1 MPMFVI
7 YPAEPEVLK
16 QILDAL
22 GEPRDLEVRISI
34 RDERL
39 KEIFKLEEVK
49 WFTIQCTCRPKAERV
64 LELYKEYYEGYVNVS
79 KGAILQINERPRT
92 ISHFKAKWYVDG
104 LSAEFDGFKLKI
116 YSRGDVR
123 KAIEILQLFKNR
135 AIDVEVDLSSKEI

>member
-1 MPMFVI
+1 M
-7 YPAEPEVLK
+7 
-16 QILDAL
+16 
-22 GEPRDLEVRISI
+22 
-34 RDERL
+34 
-39 KEIFKLEEVK
+39 
-49 WFTIQCTCRPKAERV
+49 
-64 LELYKEYYEGYVNVS
+64 S

>member
-1 MPMFVI
+1 
-7 YPAEPEVLK
+7 
-16 QILDAL
+16 L

-64 LELYKEYYEGYVNVS
+64 LELYREYYEDYVNVS
-79 KGAILQINERPRT
+79 KGAILQVNEKPRT
-92 ISHFKAKWYVDG
+92 ISHFKAKWYVNG

-116 YSRGDVR
+116 CSQGNVS
-123 KAIEILQLFKNR
+123 KAVEILQLFKNR
-135 AIDVEVDLSSKEI
+135 AIDMEVDLSNKEI

>member
-16 QILDAL
+16 QILDVF
-22 GEPRDLEVRISI
+22 GEPRDLEVGISI

-39 KEIFKLEEVK
+39 KELFKLDEVK

-64 LELYKEYYEGYVNVS
+64 LELYKEYYENYVNVS
-79 KGAILQINERPRT
+79 KGAILQTNERPRT
-92 ISHFKAKWYVDG
+92 ISHFKAEWYVDG

-116 YSRGDVR
+116 CSRGNVS

-135 AIDVEVDLSSKEI
+135 AIDVEVDLSSREV

>member
-49 WFTIQCTCRPKAERV
+49 
-64 LELYKEYYEGYVNVS
+64 
-79 KGAILQINERPRT
+79 
-92 ISHFKAKWYVDG
+92 
-104 LSAEFDGFKLKI
+104 
-116 YSRGDVR
+116 
-123 KAIEILQLFKNR
+123 
-135 AIDVEVDLSSKEI
+135 

>member
-1 MPMFVI
+1 MPMFAI

-39 KEIFKLEEVK
+39 KELFKLEEVK

-64 LELYKEYYEGYVNVS
+64 LELYREYYEDYVNVS
-79 KGAILQINERPRT
+79 KGAILQVNEKPRT

-116 YSRGDVR
+116 CSRGDVS

-135 AIDVEVDLSSKEI
+135 AIDVEVDLSSEEI

>member
-7 YPAEPEVLK
+7 YPAKPEVLK

-22 GEPRDLEVRISI
+22 GEPRDLEVEISI

-39 KEIFKLEEVK
+39 KELFKLDGVK

-64 LELYKEYYEGYVNVS
+64 LELYREYYEVYVNVS
-79 KGAILQINERPRT
+79 KRAILQVNEKPRT
-92 ISHFKAKWYVDG
+92 ISHFKAKWYVDS

-116 YSRGDVR
+116 CSQGNVS